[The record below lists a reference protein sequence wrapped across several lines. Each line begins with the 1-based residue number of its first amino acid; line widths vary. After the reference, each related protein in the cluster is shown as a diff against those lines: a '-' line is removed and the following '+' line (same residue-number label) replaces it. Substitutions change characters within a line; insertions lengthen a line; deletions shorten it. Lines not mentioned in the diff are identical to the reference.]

1 MPPWKHRRRLIY
13 TTVALGALM
22 IVAGIAATFTDYA
35 VASQL
40 VIGGVAIVTIPLAAY
55 VSAATFEDV
64 RLWPDNKHGGDE
76 YD

>member
-13 TTVALGALM
+13 ASTALGALM

-40 VIGGVAIVTIPLAAY
+40 VIGGVAIVTVPLAAY
-55 VSAATFEDV
+55 VSAATVEDI
-64 RLWPDNKHGGDE
+64 RLWPDHKEQGDPYE
-76 YD
+76 